1 MKKTILSISLLL
13 ASNTLFAIPS
23 ITHKP
28 ELVSPDILDWGV
40 DRSPASVDL
49 TEPTSNRISDI
60 HTEVNNCDIVLSTSG
75 NYHMA
80 LSEIWYDHFLKN
92 NPRIGNWIYTTSP
105 PVSFEHTQAGEL
117 SAGNWRTSCR
127 PDVAVGPIKLMNK
140 LQDARLIKGD
150 PIPFIQNQGNVLLVR
165 AGNPKNINTIW
176 DLGRDD
182 VRVVTSNPDS
192 EPGSFGNYA
201 NSIFNI
207 AKNDDSEVSAEAL
220 FNSIFDGDGDKWVAG
235 HRIHHREVPQAI
247 IDGHADAGMMF
258 YHLALYIKNRFPTE
272 FDIVPLG
279 GSVESPEP
287 LAGNKVGTLY
297 VARIKGRTRFGSYKL
312 REYLIA
318 KFLSEDFTEILHKY
332 GLVRPAEFSSAS
344 DFDDHR

>member
-1 MKKTILSISLLL
+1 MKKTIISISLLL
-13 ASNTLFAIPS
+13 ASNSLFAIPT

-28 ELVSPDILDWGV
+28 ELVAPNILDWGV
-40 DRSPASVDL
+40 DRPPSPIDL
-49 TEPTSNRISDI
+49 TEPTSNRINDI
-60 HTEVNNCDIVLSTSG
+60 HSDVKDCDIVLSTSG

-105 PVSFEHTQAGEL
+105 PVSFEHIQSGEL
-117 SAGNWRTSCR
+117 SAGNWRTGCR

-140 LQDARLIKGD
+140 LQDARLVKGD

-165 AGNPKNINTIW
+165 AGNPKNIQTIW

-192 EPGSFGNYA
+192 EPGSFGNYSK
-201 NSIFNI
+201 SIFNI
-207 AKNDDSEVSAEAL
+207 ALNDDSEASADVL
-220 FNSIFDGDGDKWVAG
+220 FNRVFNNNNNKWVAG

-247 IDGHADAGMMF
+247 KDGHADAGMMF
-258 YHLALYIKNRFPTE
+258 YHLALYIKNRFPND

-279 GSVESPEP
+279 GSVESPQP
-287 LAGNKVGTLY
+287 MAGNKVGTLY
-297 VARIKGRTRFGSYKL
+297 IARIKGRTRFGSYKL
-312 REYLIA
+312 REYLIS
-318 KFLSEDFTEILHKY
+318 KLLSDDFTDILHKH
-332 GLVRPAEFSSAS
+332 GLLRPADFYAES
-344 DFDDHR
+344 DSDHR